1 MTGGR
6 RPGAGRPKGVPN
18 KKTDALRAKVDKLIE
33 DNWESI
39 QDDLAGLQPKERIDT
54 MVKLLEYALPKLN
67 RTEISEISTVEE
79 LLNMSPDERRE
90 RIQELREK
98 LKVV

>member
-1 MTGGR
+1 MAGGR

-39 QDDLAGLQPKERIDT
+39 QDDLVDLQPKERIDT
-54 MVKLLEYALPKLN
+54 MIKLLEYALPKLN

-79 LLNMSPDERRE
+79 LLSMSPDERRE
-90 RIQELREK
+90 RIKELRKK